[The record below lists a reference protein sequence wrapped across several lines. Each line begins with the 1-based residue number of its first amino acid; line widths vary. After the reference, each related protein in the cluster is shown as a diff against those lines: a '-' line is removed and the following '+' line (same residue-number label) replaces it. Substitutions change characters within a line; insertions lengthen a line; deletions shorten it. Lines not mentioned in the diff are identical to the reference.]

1 MSDKKDLTRIEDL
14 SEFLHQDD
22 PDVDKLFSSDAS
34 SDDLPTLDDLEDD
47 LESDF
52 STLPSD
58 FGMPES
64 QEEEPTTSVDILEES
79 SEEPGEEEN
88 LFGET
93 KGLGD
98 FGEAEDFQNEVQW
111 GQEEDNGFEQ
121 PSSEIEDDPFELSE
135 EEGEEEGP
143 ENSQENSQENSEE
156 ESEEESQDNF
166 QDDFQDESLD
176 DSLEEV
182 QTEYQTEP
190 QAEQLQEIEEA
201 QPFVPTPVSVSA
213 PAPSFEP
220 PKPRA
225 APETFKDLQEFAKNM
240 SYGKMVASGNPP
252 YSLILKNIKF
262 QEDAQDILIILREH
276 GLVDDTNEEAYQQ
289 SLNNGALL
297 ISQLSEYSAIYLA
310 HRIRRFDLEL
320 LVGLSEELHP
330 SKSYESGQKGL
341 MRKENLR
348 QNKVESIDLTMTPKT
363 AQQVLISTTSTLESH
378 HIQRYL
384 GILTEHT
391 LVRVDE
397 LELMHQMGNPAD
409 HKDDNGLSQEIE
421 SIQRELEENND
432 QSPQARAFGIK
443 EIYQQLS
450 EQLKA
455 QAIKVGANA
464 LVGVNFHLTPMV
476 ENTKSGLINSYK
488 ITCTANAVWVTKSGD

>member
-22 PDVDKLFSSDAS
+22 PDVDKLFDQ
-34 SDDLPTLDDLEDD
+34 DDPPEDLPSLDDLEDD

-52 STLPSD
+52 SEPPAD

-64 QEEEPTTSVDILEES
+64 QEEEHTTSLDALENSGENSGEES
-79 SEEPGEEEN
+79 GNDSSEEEN
-88 LFGET
+88 LFGEADEPA
-93 KGLGD
+93 D
-98 FGEAEDFQNEVQW
+98 FGEAEDFQDEVQW
-111 GQEEDNGFEQ
+111 GQDQDNDPEE
-121 PSSEIEDDPFELSE
+121 PSADFSDDPFELSE
-135 EEGEEEGP
+135 EP
-143 ENSQENSQENSEE
+143 
-156 ESEEESQDNF
+156 ESEETQDISAASF
-166 QDDFQDESLD
+166 EEDLKETDDDLSEEVLDDIQEDLQAELQDEPL
-176 DSLEEV
+176 
-182 QTEYQTEP
+182 YQAP
-190 QAEQLQEIEEA
+190 
-201 QPFVPTPVSVSA
+201 PPG
-213 PAPSFEP
+213 PAPTQSFEP

-276 GLVDDTNEEAYQQ
+276 GLVDDSNEDAYQQ

-320 LVGLSEELHP
+320 LVGLSDELHP

-397 LELMHQMGNPAD
+397 LELMHQSGDHAD
-409 HKDDNGLSQEIE
+409 REDDNLLSQEIE
-421 SIQRELEENND
+421 SIQRELEENDD

-443 EIYQQLS
+443 EIYHQLS